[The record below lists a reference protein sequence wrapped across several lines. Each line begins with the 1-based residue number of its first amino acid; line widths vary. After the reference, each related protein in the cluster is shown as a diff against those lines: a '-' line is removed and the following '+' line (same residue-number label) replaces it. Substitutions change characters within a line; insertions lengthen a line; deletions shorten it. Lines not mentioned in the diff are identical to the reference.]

1 MRFSAEAIEL
11 YVTFARIGG
20 IGYDVRQQP
29 AGEPARR
36 GTIDVE
42 EAVGVEEDRQV
53 AIGGVQYRGGCL
65 LASIVPLKVAGVLI
79 VTTRRITFEPILFYK
94 LVTRRFDLDLDQ
106 VSGAEAVGGNV
117 QMNVW
122 DLVSI
127 GKLLTVNM
135 KNGASFKFRS
145 MQADEL
151 AEAINGVVRR
161 GRS

>member
-1 MRFSAEAIEL
+1 M
-11 YVTFARIGG
+11 
-20 IGYDVRQQP
+20 
-29 AGEPARR
+29 
-36 GTIDVE
+36 
-42 EAVGVEEDRQV
+42 EEDRQV